1 MRVASTLKPLL
12 VVGLAAFG
20 VGTQPNT
27 TLPINSLYKTN
38 PTSNDNYVVEAAAR
52 FINNKTWLCCD
63 FMTKSLSLDPTDT
76 QKRLGDGFY
85 EQNLIREQVAELTG
99 RSFLADYA
107 RLRWYVI
114 WQAL

>member
-38 PTSNDNYVVEAAAR
+38 HTSNDNYVVEAAAR
-52 FINNKTWLCCD
+52 FINNKTWLGSD
-63 FMTKSLSLDPTDT
+63 FMTKDLSQDPTVT
-76 QKRLGDGFY
+76 QKRLGDCLH
-85 EQNLIREQVAELTG
+85 EKNSSENKWP
-99 RSFLADYA
+99 S
-107 RLRWYVI
+107 
-114 WQAL
+114 